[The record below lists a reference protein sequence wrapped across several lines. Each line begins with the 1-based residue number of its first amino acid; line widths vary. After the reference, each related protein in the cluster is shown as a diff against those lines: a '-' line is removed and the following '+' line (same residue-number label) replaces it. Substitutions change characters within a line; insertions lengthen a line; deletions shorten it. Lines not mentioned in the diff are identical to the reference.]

1 MSYLGRSPTGS
12 ILTGAD
18 IADGSISTAKIADNA
33 IVTGKITDGT
43 IATADIADSAVTAV
57 KTSGVGI
64 SMADTWRLTSDF
76 TATTGSTQV
85 LTSNLERD
93 DTYQSGKIGT
103 GMSESSGIFTFPE
116 TGFYI
121 VSFYINSN
129 SSAGSS
135 YMTNAI
141 QLTTNN
147 SSYAVVTEGNSHI
160 AGVAANYVS
169 QVAVKIFD
177 ITDTS
182 NQKVRFTYD
191 SSHSITIRGSTS
203 VNTTYITF
211 IRLGDT

>member
-1 MSYLGRSPTGS
+1 MSTLEVNTIKP
-12 ILTGAD
+12 
-18 IADGSISTAKIADNA
+18 ISGGT
-33 IVTGKITDGT
+33 TITFGDSGDT
-43 IATADIADSAVTAV
+43 ITKA
-57 KTSGVGI
+57 SGVNTNAFGI
-64 SMADTWRLTSDF
+64 KGVDSWRLTTGL

-93 DTYQSGKIGT
+93 DTYQNGKIGT

-141 QLTTNN
+141 QFTTNN
-147 SSYAVVTEGNSHI
+147 SSYNVVTEGNSHI

-169 QVAVKIFD
+169 QVAAKIFD
-177 ITDTS
+177 ITDTT

-191 SSHSITIRGSTS
+191 SSHAITIRGNTS
-203 VNTTYITF
+203 VNITYMTF